1 VGKLGRTARS
11 VKAAAGGLRKPARN
25 DVNFETIILDVK
37 DGIATVTLNQPQ
49 KRNAMTVQ
57 MGEEFLRAV
66 GSLGGRDDLRVM
78 VLTGS
83 GRAFCAGGSLDM
95 IQAKSEGGR
104 EDNKATMISFYRRFL
119 SVLDLPFP
127 TIAAINGYAIGAGL
141 CFALACDIR
150 LAAEDARMGMNF
162 VRLGLHPGMGATYL
176 LPRLVGASRACELF
190 FTGELVDGREA
201 ARLGLVNRAVPAADL
216 PEETAR
222 VARRIAAN
230 APAAVRG
237 VKRGVYHGLS
247 ATLEDV
253 FDYES
258 TEQAKCFE
266 TADFAEGIS
275 AMIEKREPRFTG
287 R

>member
-1 VGKLGRTARS
+1 MS
-11 VKAAAGGLRKPARN
+11 
-25 DVNFETIILDVK
+25 FETIVLDVK
-37 DGIATVTLNQPQ
+37 DGIATVTLNQPE
-49 KRNAMTVQ
+49 KRNAMSVQ

-66 GSLGGRDDLRVM
+66 GSLRDREDLRVM
-78 VLTGS
+78 VLTGA

-95 IQAKSEGGR
+95 IQAKSAGSHD
-104 EDNKATMISFYRRFL
+104 DNKATMVSFYRRFL

-127 TIAAINGYAIGAGL
+127 TIASINGYAIGAGL
-141 CFALACDIR
+141 CFALACDVR

-176 LPRLVGASRACELF
+176 LPRLVGTARACELF

-201 ARLGLVNRAVPAADL
+201 ARVGLVNRAVPAGELA
-216 PEETAR
+216 EETSR
-222 VARRIAAN
+222 VATRIAMN
-230 APAAVRG
+230 APVAVRG
-237 VKRGVYHGLS
+237 VKQGVYRGFNS
-247 ATLEDV
+247 TLEEV

-258 TEQAKCFE
+258 SEQAKCFE
-266 TADFAEGIS
+266 TADFAEGVS

>member
-1 VGKLGRTARS
+1 
-11 VKAAAGGLRKPARN
+11 
-25 DVNFETIILDVK
+25 VNFDTILFEVK
-37 DGIATVTLNQPQ
+37 DGIAAVTLNQPE

-57 MGEEFLRAV
+57 MGEEFLHAV
-66 GSLGGRDDLRVM
+66 GSLRGRDDVRVM

-95 IQAKSEGGR
+95 IQAKSAGSR
-104 EDNKATMISFYRRFL
+104 DDNKATMISFYRRFL
-119 SVLDLPFP
+119 AVLDLPFP
-127 TIAAINGYAIGAGL
+127 TIASINGYAIGAGL

-150 LAAEDARMGMNF
+150 LASEEARMGMNF

-176 LPRLVGASRACELF
+176 LPRLIGTARACEMF

-201 ARLGLVNRAVPAADL
+201 ERLGLVNRAYPGADL
-216 PEETAR
+216 AEETAR
-222 VARRIAAN
+222 MAKRIAGN

-237 VKRGVYHGLS
+237 VKRGVHQGVS
-247 ATLEDV
+247 ATLEEV

-258 TEQAKCFE
+258 TEQSKCFE
-266 TADFAEGIS
+266 TSDFAEGVS